1 MSDESKSGGVESSN
15 ALRETQEQ
23 EELKVG
29 VVPKDRMFFSVTDL
43 KGRILMGNSVF
54 SKVSGYA
61 EAELIGA
68 PHNIIRHP
76 SMPRGVFKLVWSTIQ
91 SGKHFF
97 GYVINR
103 AKNGKPY
110 AVFTMVFPVS
120 AGYLSM
126 RTSAEVAPNRSAADG
141 LYQAMLEAEKK
152 VSAKGVPVSEVC
164 TAGIEVFVKA
174 FGNTYFGWADQA
186 LLSELEAHLPDYR
199 ALDTLYRNRCCA
211 SPERRQFFENL
222 FSIRASCLG
231 SLSETGLLGVE
242 EKKLDS
248 GLQTVSNSQRK
259 LLTLSTNMALAASQ
273 LGHRGITLGVI
284 AESFQDFAGEVKSS
298 SVKLDTLKEKMAGGA
313 LNGIRS
319 RLGIVTLISQMF
331 LQFLAEMDHRSWKV
345 LSEDQRFVLMIEVI
359 TEQMK
364 SLTEESV
371 RLRDN
376 YRVLRQILEETE
388 LAVIALETVRQTGTV
403 EAYRQDETQAAVGPY
418 LETLRSL
425 IQEMKDGI
433 SQCHDADQNLER
445 GISTLRQQA
454 QAIRVRAGSL
464 RIGGDVQAQA
474 A

>member
-1 MSDESKSGGVESSN
+1 MSDENKGVGLESTHS
-15 ALRETQEQ
+15 LPETQEP

-43 KGRILMGNSVF
+43 KGRILLGNSVF
-54 SKVSGYA
+54 SKVSGYS

-76 SMPRGVFKLVWSTIQ
+76 SMPRGVFKFLWSTIQ
-91 SGKHFF
+91 SGKHFY

-103 AKNGKPY
+103 AKTGKPY

-120 AGYLSM
+120 AGYLCIRM
-126 RTSAEVAPNRSAADG
+126 SAEVAQNRSAAED
-141 LYQAMLEAEKK
+141 LYQAMVEAEKK
-152 VSAKGVPVSEVC
+152 VSAKGAPVSEVC
-164 TAGIEVFVKA
+164 AAGIEVFVKA
-174 FGNTYFGWADQA
+174 FGDTYFGWADQA
-186 LLSELEAHLPDYR
+186 LLTELETHLPEYR
-199 ALDTLYRNRCCA
+199 ALDALYRNRCCA
-211 SPERRQFFENL
+211 SPERREFFENL
-222 FSIRASCLG
+222 YSIRASCLG
-231 SLSETGLLGVE
+231 ALSETGFLGRE
-242 EKKLDS
+242 EKKLDL

-298 SVKLDTLKEKMAGGA
+298 SVKLDVLKEKMAGGA
-313 LNGIRS
+313 LNGIRT
-319 RLGIVTLISQMF
+319 RLGIVALISQMF

-359 TEQMK
+359 TVQMK
-364 SLTEESV
+364 SLTDESV

-425 IQEMKDGI
+425 IQEMKNGI

-454 QAIRVRAGSL
+454 QTIRVRASTL
-464 RIGGDVQAQA
+464 RGGGEAPAQA